1 MGRILDTFKKVS
13 IVEWFQRHKYEPLE
27 KMFIDTETQATAET
41 SGASTQTE
49 GKPGQ
54 TDVGGEKLERA
65 WKRVKEPEARMR
77 ELRSENE
84 RLKEELRPKTR
95 TRRERLQE
103 EIKKSKDAG
112 RLWEIGS
119 LQLGGDPD

>member
-1 MGRILDTFKKVS
+1 MARILDTFKKVS
-13 IVEWFQRHKYEPLE
+13 IVEWFRRHKYEPLE
-27 KMFIDTETQATAET
+27 KTFIDTETQATAET
-41 SGASTQTE
+41 SEASTQTE
-49 GKPGQ
+49 RKPGQ

-95 TRRERLQE
+95 TKREKDSKRR
-103 EIKKSKDAG
+103 
-112 RLWEIGS
+112 
-119 LQLGGDPD
+119 